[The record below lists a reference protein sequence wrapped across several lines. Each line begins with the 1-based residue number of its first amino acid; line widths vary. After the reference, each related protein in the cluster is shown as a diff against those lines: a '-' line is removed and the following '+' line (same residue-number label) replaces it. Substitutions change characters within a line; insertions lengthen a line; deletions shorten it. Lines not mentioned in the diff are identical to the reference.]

1 MTATSLGGVYRHA
14 DEELVF
20 LVVETAAT
28 ADDSDELAVDL
39 GSYGIAEDGLLMV
52 IGNCHTTVNSVVV
65 MNDPT
70 TAVSGGT
77 LTITL
82 GASGGA
88 GTNEMRV
95 FLIIGRSEV

>member
-1 MTATSLGGVYRHA
+1 MTATSLGDVYRNTQS
-14 DEELVF
+14 LVY
-20 LVVETAAT
+20 LVVETAST
-28 ADDSDELAVDL
+28 AQNGYTLAVDL